1 MAELPTFIS
10 TAQAPRTT
18 GVGSPDYVE
27 NVDPM
32 GKAIEKVGGTITD
45 INQEMLKTRNAQAVN
60 HAKLGATLKLN
71 KLTLE
76 LSKKDPVAA
85 MRLAPGRIKEIYA
98 EQASGMSVT
107 AREEFDKTFT
117 IMNGQAQ
124 TNIQTQA
131 TKNHNDVET
140 ANLLSLLDKL
150 KRSYDPINN
159 PLSDNLQ
166 TGQDALNTAIGGRV
180 IKAKEGAKLWLKFRK
195 AMAEEGVNKWI
206 NTQTADTL
214 MDAYS
219 QMDKGVFEN
228 KNGTPNT
235 VIQKLWDELD
245 EDKKKSMQTGAIT
258 VVSRMGAR
266 LDKAEARK
274 VKQAKKRARQDIFTV
289 LDVETS
295 EKDRDAAM
303 KRIRDNPEGL
313 SPNEFR
319 QLLDDVAGRTS
330 QFNDDDVVNGIST
343 RILENDPTLTEKE
356 IATADG
362 VNFATK
368 KRLIKEL
375 REAESA
381 EFAQAK
387 EIINT
392 SPVFMPKSKT
402 DKVLNSDQMKAAKAK
417 LLTQVIELRNKAI
430 KDKKNFDA
438 IGVTNSLI
446 KALVDAGG
454 ANAITASQISASRS
468 YLESKGIDLSKSL
481 SEISKAITNWKAQNP
496 GIGGHLEI
504 DRHYNTF
511 KGAQ

>member
-60 HAKLGATLKLN
+60 HAKLGATLKLD

-85 MRLAPGRIKEIYA
+85 MRLAPGRIKEIYN
-98 EQASGMSVT
+98 EQISGMSET

-131 TKNHNDVET
+131 IKNHNDVEQ

-166 TGQDALNTAIGGRV
+166 TGLNALNTAIGGRV

-195 AMAEEGVNKWI
+195 GMAEEGVNKWI

-214 MDAYS
+214 MDAYN
-219 QMDKGVFEN
+219 QMDEGKIRN
-228 KNGTPNT
+228 SA
-235 VIQKLWDELD
+235 IQKLWDQLD

-258 VVSRMGAR
+258 VIDR
-266 LDKAEARK
+266 LGVRIDKAEARK

-295 EKDRDAAM
+295 EEDRDAAM
-303 KRIRDNPEGL
+303 KRLRDNPEGL
-313 SPNEFR
+313 NPNEFR

-330 QFNDDDVVNGIST
+330 QFNKDDVVNGIST
-343 RILENDPTLTEKE
+343 RILEGDGTLTEKE
-356 IATADG
+356 IATAEG

-375 REAESA
+375 REAENE
-381 EFAQAK
+381 EFNLAK

-392 SPVFMPKSKT
+392 SPVFMPKSKA
-402 DKVLNSDQMKAAKAK
+402 DKLVYGDLMKAAKAK

-438 IGVTNSLI
+438 IGVTNALI
-446 KALVDAGG
+446 KALVDAGDTKEITDG
-454 ANAITASQISASRS
+454 AIQQALGRLKARGITDEQSANKWIATNAPKMEVQ
-468 YLESKGIDLSKSL
+468 
-481 SEISKAITNWKAQNP
+481 
-496 GIGGHLEI
+496 LEI
-504 DRHYNTF
+504 KNDLNII
-511 KGAQ
+511 KSGKKP